1 MPMTGLTIQEIAD
14 ELGIPYNT
22 ARMRLDRL
30 GIEPV
35 FTGNIYSPE
44 ALEAVRNVPGKGRP
58 PKKPDPEPPNKPP
71 HKKAPPVVQCSSHK
85 TNSRRRD
92 RMYDFEQNFVNIE
105 VRLPAGLLDVIK
117 SMADVEGRTA
127 NQTIVNL
134 LEQAVFINPE
144 DLAMIA
150 DKALR
155 KATLAQLAEDENAM
169 VEKYKAITSE
179 IRKAADGLA
188 GLKKE

>member
-1 MPMTGLTIQEIAD
+1 
-14 ELGIPYNT
+14 
-22 ARMRLDRL
+22 
-30 GIEPV
+30 
-35 FTGNIYSPE
+35 
-44 ALEAVRNVPGKGRP
+44 
-58 PKKPDPEPPNKPP
+58 
-71 HKKAPPVVQCSSHK
+71 
-85 TNSRRRD
+85 
-92 RMYDFEQNFVNIE
+92 MYDFEQNFVNIE